1 MDEEQIIRDRLSV
14 EERNLRRVTKKHSV
28 LINSLEQGNTND
40 IQQQFN
46 DFMVD
51 FSSYELTLTRFQ
63 AIHDMNLQETRHWNE
78 EAQRIELEIKDTMLV
93 IENLEKELAQEE
105 EIRRN
110 KAEYDR
116 LAAVINQQKTREESL
131 SAISKLDEEIIS
143 LEEKDRLL
151 DETLDRRKLQL
162 QRILTV
168 VQEVQSEIEIEREQ
182 NPQMVDD
189 DEAVTTPDSMR
200 SEFFSPIANPSS
212 PVERVNDGD
221 NAPKINGINGI
232 NSSSSN
238 LADNDNELNEGD
250 HHRMSNDNDENKQQ
264 DNEENSQSQDIASSS
279 DNLTEVGDDAGEIGE
294 LAADEAD
301 EDENGLEVRDDV
313 TEADDVDT
321 IDSSSDGVDLNQNE
335 QNVETEDLDD
345 GDVVTSDNEKND
357 IKYEDEND
365 DVPVPTDD
373 GDDGEIVED
382 SDENQRGEKRKR
394 SDEEEEEEEEG
405 LIKEKVPRLSDDDEG
420 LIEESEDEGVIIKD
434 EQ

>member
-1 MDEEQIIRDRLSV
+1 
-14 EERNLRRVTKKHSV
+14 
-28 LINSLEQGNTND
+28 
-40 IQQQFN
+40 
-46 DFMVD
+46 
-51 FSSYELTLTRFQ
+51 
-63 AIHDMNLQETRHWNE
+63 
-78 EAQRIELEIKDTMLV
+78 MLV
-93 IENLEKELAQEE
+93 IKNLEKELAQEE

-110 KAEYDR
+110 KTEYDQ

-131 SAISKLDEEIIS
+131 RWAGEHTELYLYILKNIKKLTLFTLIYSAISKLDEEIIS
-143 LEEKDRLL
+143 LEEKDKLL

-182 NPQMVDD
+182 NPQVVDD
-189 DEAVTTPDSMR
+189 EEAVTTPDSMR

-212 PVERVNDGD
+212 PVEHVNESD
-221 NAPKINGINGI
+221 NPPKVNGINGI

-238 LADNDNELNEGD
+238 LADNDNEGD
-250 HHRMSNDNDENKQQ
+250 HHRMSNDNDESKQQ
-264 DNEENSQSQDIASSS
+264 DNEENSTPRQQSQDIASTS
-279 DNLTEVGDDAGEIGE
+279 DNLTEVGDDVGEIGE
-294 LAADEAD
+294 LAPDEAD
-301 EDENGLEVRDDV
+301 EDENELVRDDV

-335 QNVETEDLDD
+335 QNAETEDLDD
-345 GDVVTSDNEKND
+345 EDVVTSDNEKND
-357 IKYEDEND
+357 IKYEDENQD

-394 SDEEEEEEEEG
+394 GDEEEEEEEEEG

-420 LIEESEDEGVIIKD
+420 LIEESEEDEGVIIKE